1 MMGMLFVFAAG
12 YVLGSRGG
20 DESFDEVVKAL
31 RAIRRSEEFDGLV
44 KAAKVHAASSLRGL
58 ADMVEQLGDG
68 SDGSDDIRVVP
79 SDLLERVRL
88 LGSRR

>member
-1 MMGMLFVFAAG
+1 MGMLFVFAAG

-58 ADMVEQLGDG
+58 ADMVEQLGAATAATNESSRQTCSSECG
-68 SDGSDDIRVVP
+68 V
-79 SDLLERVRL
+79 LA
-88 LGSRR
+88 SRR

>member
-1 MMGMLFVFAAG
+1 MMGMLIVFAAG

-44 KAAKVHAASSLRGL
+44 KAAKAHAASSLRGL
-58 ADMVEQLGDG
+58 ADMVEQLGDRG
-68 SDGSDDIRVVP
+68 DERVVP
-79 SDLLERVRL
+79 SDLLERVRVL
-88 LGSRR
+88 ANRR

>member
-1 MMGMLFVFAAG
+1 MGMLIVFAAG

-68 SDGSDDIRVVP
+68 ADDRVVS
-79 SDLLERVRL
+79 SDLLERVRVL
-88 LGSRR
+88 ASRR

>member
-1 MMGMLFVFAAG
+1 MMGMLIVFAAG

-58 ADMVEQLGDG
+58 ADMVERLGDG
-68 SDGSDDIRVVP
+68 GDEPVVP
-79 SDLLERVRL
+79 SDLLERVRVL
-88 LGSRR
+88 AGRR

>member
-1 MMGMLFVFAAG
+1 MGMLFVFAAG
-12 YVLGSRGG
+12 YVFGSRAG
-20 DESFDEVVKAL
+20 DDSLDEVVKAL

-58 ADMVEQLGDG
+58 ADMVEQLGAG
-68 SDGSDDIRVVP
+68 DDERVVS

-88 LGSRR
+88 LAGRR

>member
-1 MMGMLFVFAAG
+1 MGMLIVFAAG

-31 RAIRRSEEFDGLV
+31 RAIRQSEEFDGLV
-44 KAAKVHAASSLRGL
+44 KAAKVHAAASLRGL

-68 SDGSDDIRVVP
+68 GDERVVP
-79 SDLLERVRL
+79 SHLLERERVL
-88 LGSRR
+88 ARRR

>member
-1 MMGMLFVFAAG
+1 MMGMLIVFAAG

-68 SDGSDDIRVVP
+68 DGGDVRVVP

>member
-1 MMGMLFVFAAG
+1 MGMLFVFAAG

-20 DESFDEVVKAL
+20 DESLDEVVKAL

-68 SDGSDDIRVVP
+68 GDERVVP

-88 LGSRR
+88 LASRR

>member
-1 MMGMLFVFAAG
+1 MGMLIVFAAG

-31 RAIRRSEEFDGLV
+31 RAIRRSDEFDGLV
-44 KAAKVHAASSLRGL
+44 KAAKEHAASSLRGL
-58 ADMVEQLGDG
+58 ADMVEQLGAG
-68 SDGSDDIRVVP
+68 DDERVVP

-88 LGSRR
+88 LAGRR